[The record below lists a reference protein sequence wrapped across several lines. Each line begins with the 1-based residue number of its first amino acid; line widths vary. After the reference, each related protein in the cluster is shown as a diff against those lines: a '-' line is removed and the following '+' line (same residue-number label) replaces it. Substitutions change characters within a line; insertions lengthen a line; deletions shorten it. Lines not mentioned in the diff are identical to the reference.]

1 MEEKNVN
8 QSNKGLLL
16 VIILLLCCAFG
27 LGGWYLGTKST
38 NKETQP
44 TTNEKNQ
51 KEEKADKVVDSIED
65 KRKAEDIIAPFLSII
80 NYCDS
85 KESFVYNK
93 VAKYEDFSSSA
104 AIDIALNNLSY
115 EERTKQQ
122 KEADADGKYPDIETS
137 YIKEKIAYTFGKNK
151 NIEFPKKLEFSSD
164 FLDYDLKGDKYVF
177 GGQGGGC
184 LGYKDH
190 IKTKYYDSKKESD
203 KLIIQVNFIY
213 ITYDEAHITAAED
226 PIIPII
232 FYNNI
237 YKERIISKLDKNGT
251 EEDEA
256 EKLLKGEK
264 TDYLSFTF
272 GIEDD
277 HYIFEKV
284 EIVKR

>member
-1 MEEKNVN
+1 MEEKNIN

-44 TTNEKNQ
+44 ETNEKNQ
-51 KEEKADKVVDSIED
+51 KEDKVIDSIKD
-65 KRKAEDIIAPFLSII
+65 KRTAEEIIAPFLNII

-93 VAKYEDFSSSA
+93 VTKYEDFSSST

-115 EERTKQQ
+115 EEIVKQ
-122 KEADADGKYPDIETS
+122 KEEDDEEHPSEIETS

-151 NIEFPKKLEFSSD
+151 NVEFPKKLEFSSD
-164 FLDYDLKGDKYVF
+164 FLDYNLKGDKYIF

-190 IKTKYYDSKKESD
+190 IKTKYYGSKKESD

-213 ITYDEAHITAAED
+213 ITYDESHITAAKD
-226 PIIPII
+226 PIIPVI

-237 YKERIISKLDKNGT
+237 SKEKTISKLDKNGT

>member
-8 QSNKGLLL
+8 QSNKGLLW
-16 VIILLLCCAFG
+16 VTIVLLCCAFG

-44 TTNEKNQ
+44 TTNEKN
-51 KEEKADKVVDSIED
+51 EKVDKVVDSIED
-65 KRKAEDIIAPFLSII
+65 KRSAEDIIAPFLKII

-85 KESFVYNK
+85 KESFIYNE
-93 VAKYEDFSSSA
+93 ATKYEDFSSST

-122 KEADADGKYPDIETS
+122 NEDDADGKYPDIEKS

-164 FLDYDLKGDKYVF
+164 NLDYNLNGDKYIF

-190 IKTKYYDSKKESD
+190 FRTKYYDSKKESD
-203 KLIIQVNFIY
+203 KLIIQVNYIY
-213 ITYDEAHITAAED
+213 ITYDESHITAAED
-226 PIIPII
+226 PIIPVI

-237 YKERIISKLDKNGT
+237 SKERTISKLDKNGT

-272 GIEDD
+272 GIEDG

>member
-51 KEEKADKVVDSIED
+51 KEDKVIDSIKD
-65 KRKAEDIIAPFLSII
+65 KRTAEEIIAPFLSII

-122 KEADADGKYPDIETS
+122 KEADTDGKYPDIETS

-151 NIEFPKKLEFSSD
+151 NVELPKKLEFSSD
-164 FLDYDLKGDKYVF
+164 FLDYNLKGDKYIF

-213 ITYDEAHITAAED
+213 ITYDESHITAAED

-237 YKERIISKLDKNGT
+237 SKERIISKLDKNGT

-256 EKLLKGEK
+256 DKLLKGEK

>member
-16 VIILLLCCAFG
+16 VIIVLLCCAFG

-51 KEEKADKVVDSIED
+51 KEDKVIDSIKD
-65 KRKAEDIIAPFLSII
+65 KRKAEDIIAPFLNII
-80 NYCDS
+80 NYCNS

-93 VAKYEDFSSSA
+93 VAKYEDFSSST
-104 AIDIALNNLSY
+104 AIDIALKNLSY

-164 FLDYDLKGDKYVF
+164 ILDYDLKGDKYVF

-237 YKERIISKLDKNGT
+237 SKERIISKLDKNGT

-272 GIEDD
+272 GIEAD

>member
-1 MEEKNVN
+1 MEEKNIN

-51 KEEKADKVVDSIED
+51 KEDKVIDSIKD
-65 KRKAEDIIAPFLSII
+65 KRTAEEIIAPFLNII

-93 VAKYEDFSSSA
+93 VTKYEDFSSST

-115 EERTKQQ
+115 EEIVKQ
-122 KEADADGKYPDIETS
+122 KEEDDEEHPSEIETS

-151 NIEFPKKLEFSSD
+151 NVEFPKKLEFSSD
-164 FLDYDLKGDKYVF
+164 FLDYNLKGDKYIF

-203 KLIIQVNFIY
+203 KLIIQVNYIY
-213 ITYDEAHITAAED
+213 ITYDESHITAAED

-237 YKERIISKLDKNGT
+237 SKERIISKLDKNGT

>member
-38 NKETQP
+38 NKENQP
-44 TTNEKNQ
+44 ATNEKNK
-51 KEEKADKVVDSIED
+51 KEDKVIDSIDDE
-65 KRKAEDIIAPFLSII
+65 RTAEEIIAPFLNII

-85 KESFVYNK
+85 KETFIYNK
-93 VAKYEDFSSSA
+93 ATKYEDFSSST
-104 AIDIALNNLSY
+104 AIEIALNNLSS
-115 EERTKQQ
+115 EERTKNQ
-122 KEADADGKYPDIETS
+122 KEDTNGKYPDIETS

-151 NIEFPKKLEFSSD
+151 NIEFPKKLEYTGEY
-164 FLDYDLKGDKYVF
+164 LDYNLKGDKYVF

-184 LGYKDH
+184 VGYKDH

-213 ITYDEAHITAAED
+213 ITYDESHITAAED

-237 YKERIISKLDKNGT
+237 SKERIISKLDKNGT

-256 EKLLKGEK
+256 DKLLKGEK

>member
-1 MEEKNVN
+1 M
-8 QSNKGLLL
+8 

-51 KEEKADKVVDSIED
+51 KEDKADKVVDSIED

-104 AIDIALNNLSY
+104 AIDIALKNLSY

-122 KEADADGKYPDIETS
+122 KETDADGKYPDIETS

-151 NIEFPKKLEFSSD
+151 NVEFPKKLEFSSD
-164 FLDYDLKGDKYVF
+164 FLDYNLKGDKYVF

-203 KLIIQVNFIY
+203 KLVIQVNYIY
-213 ITYDEAHITAAED
+213 ITYDESHITAAED

-237 YKERIISKLDKNGT
+237 SKERIISKLDKNGT